1 MSLLHWATPVL
12 ICRIA
17 CRWTLKWATG
27 MAVSV
32 PGGSIPFS
40 GSTMQARATLTVPDR
55 AAALPESGWLHDE
68 G

>member
-27 MAVSV
+27 MDVSV
-32 PGGSIPFS
+32 PGGSTSILWLDHAGESHVDGAGPS
-40 GSTMQARATLTVPDR
+40 RGVAREWVVAR
-55 AAALPESGWLHDE
+55 
-68 G
+68 